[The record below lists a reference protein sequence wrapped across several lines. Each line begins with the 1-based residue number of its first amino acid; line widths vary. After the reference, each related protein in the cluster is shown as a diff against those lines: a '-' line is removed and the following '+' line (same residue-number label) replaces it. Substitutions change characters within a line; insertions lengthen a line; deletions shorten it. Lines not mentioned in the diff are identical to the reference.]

1 MTHFS
6 KLSPCLSFLQGLRL
20 HFTAMLVSLGLF
32 PSFRRTLSS
41 PSVLP
46 SPSRLSLLL
55 FVLLLLLLLFPACES
70 RRGGGGM
77 AGGVA
82 TGNIIGPPHYSPP
95 NPVASVP
102 KLAQGL
108 SIAVVLVGNS
118 SEVALA
124 EGLEKEDFLHVP
136 LAPKLDLVT
145 MNETDPKSI
154 ITRICALMSRHWLQG
169 VVFGDDTDH
178 EAIAQILDFISAQT
192 HIPILGIRGGS
203 SMIMAAKSNF
213 QGDCTIAPVVCDI
226 GSNTLYFT
234 LYRHVLS
241 DTLRSGQIR
250 CILHAIFH
258 LYNFL
263 HCVYYVQQVL
273 AELLPL
279 VGCFVLYGL
288 FSARQDDNSMF
299 FQFGP
304 SIEQQASVM
313 LNIMEEYDWYIFSI
327 VTTYYPGY
335 QDFVNRIRST
345 IENSFVGWELEEVL
359 LLDMSVDDGDSKIQ
373 NQLKK
378 LQSPV
383 ILLYCTKE
391 EATTIFEVAHSVG
404 LTGYGYTWIVP
415 ALVAGDADNVP
426 NVFPTGLISVS
437 YDEWDYGL
445 EARVRDAVAIIAM
458 ATSTMM
464 LDRGAHTLLKS
475 GCHGA
480 PEKKGPKGGNP
491 NEVLRYLM
499 NVTFEGRNLSFSEDG
514 YQMHPKLVIIL
525 LDKQRQWDRV
535 GKWENGSLT
544 MKYHVWP
551 RFELY
556 SEERDDDHLSIVTL
570 EEAPFV
576 IVEDVDPLSGTC
588 MRNTVPC
595 RKQLKSQNLTGDSG
609 IYIKRCCKGFCIDIL
624 KKIAKSV
631 KFTYDLYLVTNG
643 KHGKK
648 INGTWNGMVGE
659 VVLKNAHMAVG
670 SLTINEERSEV
681 IDFSVP
687 FIETGISVMVSRS
700 NGTVSPS
707 AFLEP
712 FSADVWVMMFVMLL
726 IVSAVAV
733 FVFEYFSPVGY
744 NRCLADGREPG
755 GPSFTIGK
763 AIWLLWGLV
772 FNNSVPVQNPKGTT
786 SKIMVSVWA
795 FFAVIFL
802 ASYTA
807 NLAAFMIQEEY
818 VDQVSGLSDKKF
830 QRPNDFSPPF
840 RFGTVPNGST
850 ERNIRNNYKEMH
862 SYMTSFHQK
871 NVDEALHS
879 LKTGKLDAFIYDAAV
894 LNYMAGRDEGCK
906 LVTIGSG
913 YIFATTGYGIAIQK
927 DAGWKRPVDLAILQ
941 LFGDGEMEELEALW
955 LTGICHNEKN
965 EVMSSQLD
973 VDNMA
978 GVFYMLGAAMALS
991 LITFIA
997 EHLFYWQLRFCFMG
1011 VCSGKPGMTFSIS
1024 RGIYSCIHG
1033 VQIEENKSGLNSPS
1047 ATMNMNMN
1055 NTHSNILRLL
1065 RTAKNMT
1072 SVPGVNGS
1080 PHSALDFG
1088 HRESTVYDISE
1099 HRRSLA
1105 GHSDCKPPPPYLP
1118 EDNMFSDYVSDVERT
1133 FGNMH
1138 LKDSN
1143 LYQDHYLHHHGG
1155 TGSGLALGMSGPLPN
1170 RPRSLG
1176 SASSL
1181 EGGMYD
1187 CDSLGGGVAP
1197 IFTTQPR
1204 QSLTH
1209 RNREKFDLIAGHPT
1223 QSSFKSGLPD
1233 LYGKFSFKGGA
1244 SSSGFIAGH
1253 DRYCGG
1259 GGAGSGGDDGNIRS
1273 DVSDISTH
1281 TVTYGNLEGNAKR
1294 RKQYR
1299 DSLKKRP
1306 ASAKSRREQDEIE
1319 LGFRR
1324 RTHHT
1329 IHHHH
1334 HHHPVTQGH
1343 RSATPPVE
1351 RKSLRGGNTSYM
1363 FRDKDN
1369 LRDFYIDQFRSKE
1382 GASQWEHLDLS
1393 DTPGMGGGGGLG
1405 GGGCGGI
1412 VSAGGG
1418 GGACTSLVPVDDFLK
1433 GKSKKTECKG
1443 GVGGS
1448 PGQQGH
1454 ACWEKN
1460 IGGVG
1465 GLAGGDWEC
1474 RNCHSGGNK
1483 PVCMHGGGGGV
1494 GGSSGGGG
1502 SSGQA
1507 SSRPSSATCKRCDSC
1522 KKPGNLYDISE
1533 DNHLLLDQIGAKFPL
1548 EGGNGGGGGGG
1559 AQTQVQRRK
1568 FGPGGRV
1575 LRRQHSYDTFV
1586 DLQKEGAGRMGG
1598 SGGFGGASMLPQPR
1612 SVSLKDKDRYM
1623 EGASPYAQMF
1633 EQYMGGE
1640 RETTFISGGDRGKGG
1655 GSSFNLF
1662 RGGEGGLH
1670 RRSVGERDMRDRDRG
1685 MMGGGMG
1692 GTRGVGTYSL
1702 SKSLYPDKVNQ
1713 NPFIPTFGDDQ
1724 CLLHGAKSYYIKKQQ
1739 AQPQQQQTQQQQ
1751 QLLNNNNRA
1760 DFRGSMGVTSYL
1772 PASASAGVL
1781 SNVGPRFPKELCLGG
1796 PLSNHH
1802 GGAAGNNKLL
1812 SARDGLGMG
1821 QGQRPFNGSSN
1832 GHVYEK
1838 LSSIESD
1845 V

>member
-1 MTHFS
+1 MS
-6 KLSPCLSFLQGLRL
+6 VWLAVNKVFLASSS
-20 HFTAMLVSLGLF
+20 TMLVCGHCGSSL
-32 PSFRRTLSS
+32 PRQEKRACPLS
-41 PSVLP
+41 LTP
-46 SPSRLSLLL
+46 SPAPFRLWPRLSLIQ
-55 FVLLLLLLLFPACES
+55 LLLLCLLLLPPGGQS
-70 RRGGGGM
+70 RRDRGGGG
-77 AGGVA
+77 GVA
-82 TGNIIGPPHYSPP
+82 HYLPGAGHELLG
-95 NPVASVP
+95 VGP
-102 KLAQGL
+102 KLLQGL

-118 SEVALA
+118 SEVAMA
-124 EGLEKEDFLHVP
+124 SARDKDDFAHTP
-136 LAPKLDLVT
+136 LAPSVEMLT

-154 ITRICALMSRHWLQG
+154 IKSICDLMTDHWLQG
-169 VVFGDDTDH
+169 VVFGDDTDQ

-192 HIPILGIRGGS
+192 HIPILGVKGGS
-203 SMIMAAKSNF
+203 SMIMAAK
-213 QGDCTIAPVVCDI
+213 
-226 GSNTLYFT
+226 
-234 LYRHVLS
+234 
-241 DTLRSGQIR
+241 
-250 CILHAIFH
+250 
-258 LYNFL
+258 
-263 HCVYYVQQVL
+263 
-273 AELLPL
+273 
-279 VGCFVLYGL
+279 
-288 FSARQDDNSMF
+288 DDNSMF

-335 QDFVNRIRST
+335 QDFVTKIRNT

-359 LLDMSVDDGDSKIQ
+359 LLDMSVDDGDAKIQ

-383 ILLYCTKE
+383 ILLYSTKE
-391 EATTIFEVAHSVG
+391 EANIIFEVAHSVG
-404 LTGYGYTWIVP
+404 LTGYGFTWIVP
-415 ALVAGDADNVP
+415 SLVAGDADHIP
-426 NVFPTGLISVS
+426 PEFPTGMISVS

-445 EARVRDAVAIIAM
+445 EARVRDGIAVIAM

-464 LDRGAHTLLKS
+464 MDRGPHTLLKS
-475 GCHGA
+475 ECHGA
-480 PEKKGPKGGNP
+480 PEKKTQMTGNP

-525 LDKQRQWDRV
+525 LDKERQWDRV
-535 GKWENGSLT
+535 GKWENGSLS

-556 SEERDDDHLSIVTL
+556 SGAESRQDDHLSIVTL

-595 RKQLKSQNLTGDSG
+595 RKQLKIRNQTRDSG
-609 IYIKRCCKGFCIDIL
+609 VYIKRCCKGFCIDIL
-624 KKIAKSV
+624 KKIAKTV

-726 IVSAVAV
+726 LVSAFAV

-772 FNNSVPVQNPKGTT
+772 FNNSVPVQNPRGTT

-862 SYMTSFHQK
+862 SYMVKFHQR
-871 NVDEALHS
+871 NVDEALQS
-879 LKTGKLDAFIYDAAV
+879 LKAGKLDAFIYDAAV

-913 YIFATTGYGIAIQK
+913 KVFASTGYGIAIQK
-927 DAGWKRPVDLAILQ
+927 DSGWKRHVDLAILQ

-955 LTGICHNEKN
+955 LTGICHHEKN

-1011 VCSGKPGMTFSIS
+1011 VCSGKPGFTFTIS
-1024 RGIYSCIHG
+1024 REIYSCIHG
-1033 VQIEENKSGLNSPS
+1033 VEIEDKSSALNSPS
-1047 ATMNMNMN
+1047 ATMN

-1065 RTAKNMT
+1065 RTAKNMA
-1072 SVPGVNGS
+1072 SLSGVNGS
-1080 PHSALDFG
+1080 PHSALDFIR
-1088 HRESTVYDISE
+1088 RESSVYDISE

-1105 GHSDCKPPPPYLP
+1105 GHSDCKAPYLP
-1118 EDNMFSDYVSDVERT
+1118 DDNMFSDYINEVERT
-1133 FGNMH
+1133 FGNLH

-1143 LYQDHYLHHHGG
+1143 LYQEHYLHHH
-1155 TGSGLALGMSGPLPN
+1155 TGSALGLSGPPLP
-1170 RPRSLG
+1170 RPPSLG
-1176 SASSL
+1176 SSSSL
-1181 EGGMYD
+1181 EGGMFD
-1187 CDSLGGGVAP
+1187 CESLSGGVAP
-1197 IFTTQPR
+1197 VFTTQPC
-1204 QSLTH
+1204 SALTH
-1209 RNREKFDLIAGHPT
+1209 RNMSKFDLLQAQTPPSAPG
-1223 QSSFKSGLPD
+1223 FKQGLAD

-1244 SSSGFIAGH
+1244 SSSGYIPTCH
-1253 DRYCGG
+1253 DRYC
-1259 GGAGSGGDDGNIRS
+1259 SGGDDM
-1273 DVSDISTH
+1273 SDISTH
-1281 TVTYGNLEGNAKR
+1281 TVTYGNLEGNSKK

-1306 ASAKSRREQDEIE
+1306 ASAKSRRELVREMDHAEM
-1319 LGFRR
+1319 GYRR
-1324 RTHHT
+1324 RPHHS
-1329 IHHHH
+1329 HHHYH
-1334 HHHPVTQGH
+1334 SK
-1343 RSATPPVE
+1343 RSTSPP
-1351 RKSLRGGNTSYM
+1351 LRGGGGSSSFLYQ
-1363 FRDKDN
+1363 DKEES
-1369 LRDFYIDQFRSKE
+1369 LRDFYLDQFRPKE
-1382 GASQWEHLDLS
+1382 GVPQWEHVDLT
-1393 DTPGMGGGGGLG
+1393 DGPGGV
-1405 GGGCGGI
+1405 
-1412 VSAGGG
+1412 VS
-1418 GGACTSLVPVDDFLK
+1418 GGAANCTSLVPVEDFLK
-1433 GKSKKTECKG
+1433 SKPSKVDSKG
-1443 GVGGS
+1443 V
-1448 PGQQGH
+1448 
-1454 ACWEKN
+1454 
-1460 IGGVG
+1460 
-1465 GLAGGDWEC
+1465 GGDWEC
-1474 RNCHSGGNK
+1474 RNCRASIAGSKRMPLHSGY
-1483 PVCMHGGGGGV
+1483 GGGGV
-1494 GGSSGGGG
+1494 TSCGASGAGLGGG
-1502 SSGQA
+1502 A
-1507 SSRPSSATCKRCDSC
+1507 SRPSSATCMRCDAC
-1522 KKPGNLYDISE
+1522 KKSGNLYDISE
-1533 DNHLLLDQIGAKFPL
+1533 DSNHLLEQLVSGR
-1548 EGGNGGGGGGG
+1548 G
-1559 AQTQVQRRK
+1559 QTPSQRRRAFSGK
-1568 FGPGGRV
+1568 P
-1575 LRRQHSYDTFV
+1575 LRRQHSYDTFM
-1586 DLQKEGAGRMGG
+1586 DMQREEGMGLGLSGDVMGG
-1598 SGGFGGASMLPQPR
+1598 ALPPPPR
-1612 SVSLKDKDRYM
+1612 SVSLKEKERYM
-1623 EGASPYAQMF
+1623 EGSSPFAHMF
-1633 EQYMGGE
+1633 EHQVTTD
-1640 RETTFISGGDRGKGG
+1640 REFYSPGDHGKGSTFGLFQGGDLGP
-1655 GSSFNLF
+1655 
-1662 RGGEGGLH
+1662 H
-1670 RRSVGERDMRDRDRG
+1670 RRSVGERDLRERG
-1685 MMGGGMG
+1685 LAEGPG
-1692 GTRGVGTYSL
+1692 YSL
-1702 SKSLYPDKVNQ
+1702 SKSLYPDRTNH

-1724 CLLHGAKSYYIKKQQ
+1724 CLLHGAKSYYMKK
-1739 AQPQQQQTQQQQ
+1739 QQQ
-1751 QLLNNNNRA
+1751 QLSS
-1760 DFRGSMGVTSYL
+1760 FL
-1772 PASASAGVL
+1772 PSS
-1781 SNVGPRFPKELCLGG
+1781 RFPSQHSG
-1796 PLSNHH
+1796 S
-1802 GGAAGNNKLL
+1802 KL
-1812 SARDGLGMG
+1812 GLGPP
-1821 QGQRPFNGSSN
+1821 RPFNGTN

>member
-1 MTHFS
+1 MRLWLA
-6 KLSPCLSFLQGLRL
+6 KQKVILSHSSTMPVHGCCSPSLPHGQAEASTSAPSLVQKQERRVRPLPQPPPPSLPGRHSASLRL
-20 HFTAMLVSLGLF
+20 
-32 PSFRRTLSS
+32 P
-41 PSVLP
+41 
-46 SPSRLSLLL
+46 
-55 FVLLLLLLLFPACES
+55 LLLLLLCLLHLPPACHS
-70 RRGGGGM
+70 RREKGGGG
-77 AGGVA
+77 GG
-82 TGNIIGPPHYSPP
+82 GHYIPIPQPPPHHMALP
-95 NPVASVP
+95 NI
-102 KLAQGL
+102 LRGL

-118 SEVALA
+118 SEMALTGA
-124 EGLEKEDFLHVP
+124 REKEDFLHM
-136 LAPKLDLVT
+136 APNVEVLT

-154 ITRICALMSRHWLQG
+154 IKSICDLMTEHWLQG
-169 VVFGDDTDH
+169 VVFGDDTDQ

-192 HIPILGIRGGS
+192 HIPILGVRGGS
-203 SMIMAAKSNF
+203 SMIMAAK
-213 QGDCTIAPVVCDI
+213 
-226 GSNTLYFT
+226 
-234 LYRHVLS
+234 
-241 DTLRSGQIR
+241 
-250 CILHAIFH
+250 
-258 LYNFL
+258 
-263 HCVYYVQQVL
+263 
-273 AELLPL
+273 
-279 VGCFVLYGL
+279 
-288 FSARQDDNSMF
+288 DDNSMF

-335 QDFVNRIRST
+335 QDFVTKIRST

-391 EATTIFEVAHSVG
+391 EANTIFEVAHSVG
-404 LTGYGYTWIVP
+404 ITGYGYTWIVP
-415 ALVAGDADNVP
+415 SLVAGDTVVVP
-426 NVFPTGLISVS
+426 AEFPTGLLSVS

-445 EARVRDAVAIIAM
+445 DARVRDGVAIITM

-464 LDRGAHTLLKS
+464 MDRGPHTLLKS
-475 GCHGA
+475 ECHGA
-480 PEKKGPKGGNP
+480 PDKKTPISGNP

-525 LDKQRQWDRV
+525 LNKDRQWDRV
-535 GKWENGSLT
+535 GKWENGSLS

-551 RFELY
+551 RYELY
-556 SEERDDDHLSIVTL
+556 GGAATREDDHLSIVTL

-595 RKQLKSQNLTGDSG
+595 RKQIKTLNQTKESG

-648 INGTWNGMVGE
+648 VNGTWNGMVGE

-726 IVSAVAV
+726 LVSAVAV
-733 FVFEYFSPVGY
+733 FIFEYFSPVGY
-744 NRCLADGREPG
+744 NRCLADGREPH

-818 VDQVSGLSDKKF
+818 VDQVTGLSDKKF
-830 QRPNDFSPPF
+830 QSPNDFSPPF

-850 ERNIRNNYKEMH
+850 ERNIRNNYPEMH
-862 SYMTSFHQK
+862 SYMTKFHQR
-871 NVDEALHS
+871 NVNEALQS
-879 LKTGKLDAFIYDAAV
+879 LKAGKLDAFIYDAAV

-927 DAGWKRPVDLAILQ
+927 ESLWKRHVDLAILQ
-941 LFGDGEMEELEALW
+941 LFGDGEMEELESLW
-955 LTGICHNEKN
+955 LTGICHHEKN

-991 LITFIA
+991 LITFIC
-997 EHLFYWQLRFCFMG
+997 EHWFYWQLRFCFMG
-1011 VCSGKPGMTFSIS
+1011 VCSGQPGFVFSIS

-1033 VQIEENKSGLNSPS
+1033 VQIEEKSSSALNSPS
-1047 ATMNMNMN
+1047 ATMN
-1055 NTHSNILRLL
+1055 NTHSNIMRLL
-1065 RTAKNMT
+1065 RTAKNMA
-1072 SVPGVNGS
+1072 SLSGVNGS
-1080 PHSALDFG
+1080 PHSALDFIR
-1088 HRESTVYDISE
+1088 RESSVYDISE

-1105 GHSDCKPPPPYLP
+1105 GHSDCKPPYLP
-1118 EDNMFSDYVSDVERT
+1118 EDNMFSDYISEVERT
-1133 FGNMH
+1133 FGNLH

-1143 LYQDHYLHHHGG
+1143 LYQDHYLHHHGS
-1155 TGSGLALGMSGPLPN
+1155 TLGLSGPPPN
-1170 RPRSLG
+1170 RPHSLG

-1181 EGGMYD
+1181 EGGMFD

-1197 IFTTQPR
+1197 IFTTQPC
-1204 QSLTH
+1204 SALTH
-1209 RNREKFDLIAGHPT
+1209 RNMSKFDLLSGQTPPSG
-1223 QSSFKSGLPD
+1223 QSFKGGLPD

-1244 SSSGFIAGH
+1244 SSSTYIPGH
-1253 DRYCGG
+1253 NYCGG
-1259 GGAGSGGDDGNIRS
+1259 RGDDDGNIRS

-1281 TVTYGNLEGNAKR
+1281 TVTYGNLEGNAKK

-1306 ASAKSRREQDEIE
+1306 ASAKSRRELDEIE
-1319 LGFRR
+1319 LGYRR
-1324 RTHHT
+1324 KPYH
-1329 IHHHH
+1329 ISHHHYH
-1334 HHHPVTQGH
+1334 GH
-1343 RSATPPVE
+1343 RSASPPLLPSE
-1351 RKSLRGGNTSYM
+1351 RKR
-1363 FRDKDN
+1363 
-1369 LRDFYIDQFRSKE
+1369 
-1382 GASQWEHLDLS
+1382 
-1393 DTPGMGGGGGLG
+1393 GGGGGSG
-1405 GGGCGGI
+1405 GGGNTEGNSYLFREKESVRDFYLDQFRPKEG
-1412 VSAGGG
+1412 VPQWEHVDLTEGGG
-1418 GGACTSLVPVDDFLK
+1418 SREGVGTCTSLVPVDDFLK
-1433 GKSKKTECKG
+1433 SKPKKSDSKSG
-1443 GVGGS
+1443 GGS
-1448 PGQQGH
+1448 
-1454 ACWEKN
+1454 
-1460 IGGVG
+1460 
-1465 GLAGGDWEC
+1465 GLAGGEWEC
-1474 RNCHSGGNK
+1474 RNCRA
-1483 PVCMHGGGGGV
+1483 
-1494 GGSSGGGG
+1494 SGGGG
-1502 SSGQA
+1502 KQMSIHGSGYGVGI
-1507 SSRPSSATCKRCDSC
+1507 SCGTSGGGGSRPSSATCMRCEGC
-1522 KKPGNLYDISE
+1522 KKGQQTTGNLYDISE
-1533 DNHLLLDQIGAKFPL
+1533 DNNHLLEQM
-1548 EGGNGGGGGGG
+1548 GGGQGGGGGGG
-1559 AQTQVQRRK
+1559 PQSQPQGQQRRK
-1568 FGPGGRV
+1568 GGFGKP

-1586 DLQKEGAGRMGG
+1586 DLQKDESGGMGSLMGIGGGGIGG
-1598 SGGFGGASMLPQPR
+1598 SGMGGMLPPPR
-1612 SVSLKDKDRYM
+1612 SVSLKEKERYM
-1623 EGASPYAQMF
+1623 EGTSPFAHIF
-1633 EQYMGGE
+1633 ERHGGSE
-1640 RETTFISGGDRGKGG
+1640 RERERDRDPLFYEGRKGP
-1655 GSSFNLF
+1655 GSPFGLF
-1662 RGGEGGLH
+1662 RGGEGLH
-1670 RRSVGERDMRDRDRG
+1670 RRSIGERDMRDRDRSL
-1685 MMGGGMG
+1685 MEGGGG
-1692 GTRGVGTYSL
+1692 AAFSL
-1702 SKSLYPDKVNQ
+1702 SKSLYPDRVNQ

-1724 CLLHGAKSYYIKKQQ
+1724 CLMHGAKQYYMKK
-1739 AQPQQQQTQQQQ
+1739 QQQQ
-1751 QLLNNNNRA
+1751 QQVAKNSRS
-1760 DFRGSMGVTSYL
+1760 DFRSQMSTPSYL
-1772 PASASAGVL
+1772 PSSASSGVM
-1781 SNVGPRFPKELCLGG
+1781 SNVAPRFPKELSLGG
-1796 PLSNHH
+1796 LNHH
-1802 GGAAGNNKLL
+1802 G
-1812 SARDGLGMG
+1812 SMLGVG
-1821 QGQRPFNGSSN
+1821 PPRPFNGSN

>member
-1 MTHFS
+1 MGV
-6 KLSPCLSFLQGLRL
+6 GLAMFKGLYL
-20 HFTAMLVSLGLF
+20 HSSAMLVSLYVSSF
-32 PSFRRTLSS
+32 PSDRRILSFVS
-41 PSVLP
+41 LTSSKPPLSFSLLL
-46 SPSRLSLLL
+46 LSLLFL
-55 FVLLLLLLLFPACES
+55 PTCES
-70 RRGGGGM
+70 RRGGGIGTPVGGM
-77 AGGVA
+77 SGGDRGVS
-82 TGNIIGPPHYSPP
+82 IISPPHYPP
-95 NPVASVP
+95 PGVSPVAPPLPP
-102 KLAQGL
+102 KFAQGL
-108 SIAVVLVGNS
+108 SIAVILVGNS
-118 SEVALA
+118 SEVSLS
-124 EGLEKEDFLHVP
+124 EGVEKEDFLHVP
-136 LAPKLDLVT
+136 LPPKVELVT

-154 ITRICALMSRHWLQG
+154 INRICALMSRNWLQG
-169 VVFGDDTDH
+169 VVFGDDTDQ

-203 SMIMAAKSNF
+203 SMIMAAK
-213 QGDCTIAPVVCDI
+213 
-226 GSNTLYFT
+226 
-234 LYRHVLS
+234 
-241 DTLRSGQIR
+241 
-250 CILHAIFH
+250 
-258 LYNFL
+258 
-263 HCVYYVQQVL
+263 
-273 AELLPL
+273 
-279 VGCFVLYGL
+279 
-288 FSARQDDNSMF
+288 DDHSMF

-345 IENSFVGWELEEVL
+345 VENSFVGWELEEVL

-373 NQLKK
+373 NQMKK

-415 ALVAGDADNVP
+415 SLVTGDADNIP
-426 NVFPTGLISVS
+426 SVFPTGLISVS

-464 LDRGAHTLLKS
+464 LDRGPHTLLKS
-475 GCHGA
+475 GCHGT
-480 PEKKGPKGGNP
+480 PDKKGSKSGNP

-514 YQMHPKLVIIL
+514 FQMHPKLVIIL
-525 LDKQRQWDRV
+525 LDKERQYDRV
-535 GKWENGSLT
+535 GKWENGSLS

-556 SEERDDDHLSIVTL
+556 SDAEEREDDHLSIVTL

-595 RKQLKSQNLTGDSG
+595 RKQLKLQNQTGDSG

-733 FVFEYFSPVGY
+733 FIFEYFSPVGY

-818 VDQVSGLSDKKF
+818 VDQVTGLSDKKF
-830 QRPNDFSPPF
+830 QHPNDYTPPF

-862 SYMTSFHQK
+862 AYMTSFHQK
-871 NVDEALHS
+871 NVNDALQS

-927 DAGWKRPVDLAILQ
+927 DSGWKRAVDLAILQ

-1011 VCSGKPGMTFSIS
+1011 VCTGKPGITFSIS

-1033 VQIEENKSGLNSPS
+1033 VQIEENKSALNSPS

-1080 PHSALDFG
+1080 PHSALDYS
-1088 HRESTVYDISE
+1088 HRESAVYDISE

-1118 EDNMFSDYVSDVERT
+1118 EDNMFSDYVSEVERT
-1133 FGNMH
+1133 FGNLH

-1155 TGSGLALGMSGPLPN
+1155 TGSELALGMSGPLPN

-1181 EGGMYD
+1181 EGGYD

-1244 SSSGFIAGH
+1244 SSSGFIPGH

-1259 GGAGSGGDDGNIRS
+1259 GGVGSGGDDGNIRS

-1281 TVTYGNLEGNAKR
+1281 TVTYGNLEGHGKR

-1324 RTHHT
+1324 RPHHT

-1334 HHHPVTQGH
+1334 HHHHPATQAH

-1351 RKSLRGGNTSYM
+1351 RKSQRSGNCTPYL
-1363 FRDKDN
+1363 FRDKEN
-1369 LRDFYIDQFRSKE
+1369 LRDFYVDQFRAKE
-1382 GASQWEHLDLS
+1382 GASPWEHLDLG
-1393 DTPGMGGGGGLG
+1393 DVPGIG
-1405 GGGCGGI
+1405 GGGCGGV
-1412 VSAGGG
+1412 VSGGGGGG
-1418 GGACTSLVPVDDFLK
+1418 GGACTSLVPMEDFLK
-1433 GKSKKTECKG
+1433 
-1443 GVGGS
+1443 
-1448 PGQQGH
+1448 
-1454 ACWEKN
+1454 
-1460 IGGVG
+1460 
-1465 GLAGGDWEC
+1465 
-1474 RNCHSGGNK
+1474 
-1483 PVCMHGGGGGV
+1483 
-1494 GGSSGGGG
+1494 
-1502 SSGQA
+1502 
-1507 SSRPSSATCKRCDSC
+1507 
-1522 KKPGNLYDISE
+1522 
-1533 DNHLLLDQIGAKFPL
+1533 
-1548 EGGNGGGGGGG
+1548 
-1559 AQTQVQRRK
+1559 
-1568 FGPGGRV
+1568 
-1575 LRRQHSYDTFV
+1575 
-1586 DLQKEGAGRMGG
+1586 
-1598 SGGFGGASMLPQPR
+1598 
-1612 SVSLKDKDRYM
+1612 
-1623 EGASPYAQMF
+1623 
-1633 EQYMGGE
+1633 
-1640 RETTFISGGDRGKGG
+1640 
-1655 GSSFNLF
+1655 
-1662 RGGEGGLH
+1662 
-1670 RRSVGERDMRDRDRG
+1670 
-1685 MMGGGMG
+1685 
-1692 GTRGVGTYSL
+1692 
-1702 SKSLYPDKVNQ
+1702 DKVNQ

-1739 AQPQQQQTQQQQ
+1739 AQQQQTPQQQQQ
-1751 QLLNNNNRA
+1751 QLLNNSRA

-1772 PASASAGVL
+1772 PASATSGVL
-1781 SNVGPRFPKELCLGG
+1781 SNVAPRFPKELCLGG
-1796 PLSNHH
+1796 PLGNHH
-1802 GGAAGNNKLL
+1802 GGGPSNNKLL

>member
-1 MTHFS
+1 
-6 KLSPCLSFLQGLRL
+6 LPLD
-20 HFTAMLVSLGLF
+20 
-32 PSFRRTLSS
+32 
-41 PSVLP
+41 P
-46 SPSRLSLLL
+46 SPLSLLL
-55 FVLLLLLLLFPACES
+55 PHLPV
-70 RRGGGGM
+70 
-77 AGGVA
+77 
-82 TGNIIGPPHYSPP
+82 GPPLPP
-95 NPVASVP
+95 
-102 KLAQGL
+102 KFAQGL
-108 SIAVVLVGNS
+108 SIAVILVGNS
-118 SEVALA
+118 SEGSLS

-136 LAPKLDLVT
+136 LPPKVELVT

-154 ITRICALMSRHWLQG
+154 INRICALMSRNWLQG
-169 VVFGDDTDH
+169 VVFGDDTDQ

-203 SMIMAAKSNF
+203 SMIMAAK
-213 QGDCTIAPVVCDI
+213 
-226 GSNTLYFT
+226 
-234 LYRHVLS
+234 
-241 DTLRSGQIR
+241 
-250 CILHAIFH
+250 
-258 LYNFL
+258 
-263 HCVYYVQQVL
+263 
-273 AELLPL
+273 
-279 VGCFVLYGL
+279 
-288 FSARQDDNSMF
+288 DDHSMF

-335 QDFVNRIRST
+335 QDFIRST
-345 IENSFVGWELEEVL
+345 VENSFVGWELEEVL

-373 NQLKK
+373 NQMKK

-391 EATTIFEVAHSVG
+391 EAMTIFEVAHSVG

-415 ALVAGDADNVP
+415 SLVTGDADNVP
-426 NVFPTGLISVS
+426 SVFPTGLISVS

-458 ATSTMM
+458 ATATMM
-464 LDRGAHTLLKS
+464 LDRGPHTLLKS
-475 GCHGA
+475 GLLIEHYCSPLH
-480 PEKKGPKGGNP
+480 
-491 NEVLRYLM
+491 LLHSSLYLM

-514 YQMHPKLVIIL
+514 FQMHPKLVIIL
-525 LDKQRQWDRV
+525 LNKERQYERV

-551 RFELY
+551 RFEIY
-556 SEERDDDHLSIVTL
+556 SDAEEREDDHLSIVTL

-595 RKQLKSQNLTGDSG
+595 RKQLKLLDSG

-733 FVFEYFSPVGY
+733 FIFEYFSPVGY
-744 NRCLADGREPG
+744 NRCLADGRGPG

-818 VDQVSGLSDKKF
+818 VDQVTGLSDKKF
-830 QRPNDFSPPF
+830 QHPNDFSPPF

-871 NVDEALHS
+871 NVNEALHS
-879 LKTGKLDAFIYDAAV
+879 LKSGKLDAFIYDAAV

-913 YIFATTGYGIAIQK
+913 YIFATTGNGIAIQK
-927 DAGWKRPVDLAILQ
+927 DSGWKRAVDLAILQ
-941 LFGDGEMEELEALW
+941 LFGDGEMEEFEALW

-1011 VCSGKPGMTFSIS
+1011 VCSGKPGFTFSIS

-1033 VQIEENKSGLNSPS
+1033 VQVEENKSALNSPS
-1047 ATMNMNMN
+1047 ATMNMSMN

-1080 PHSALDFG
+1080 PRSALDYS
-1088 HRESTVYDISE
+1088 HRESAVYDISE

-1105 GHSDCKPPPPYLP
+1105 GHTDCKPPPYLP
-1118 EDNMFSDYVSDVERT
+1118 EDNMFSDYVSEVERT
-1133 FGNMH
+1133 FGNLH

-1155 TGSGLALGMSGPLPN
+1155 TGSELALGMSGPLPN
-1170 RPRSLG
+1170 RPHSLG

-1181 EGGMYD
+1181 EGGYD

-1259 GGAGSGGDDGNIRS
+1259 GGVGSGGDDGNIRS

-1281 TVTYGNLEGNAKR
+1281 TVTYGNLEGHGKR

-1324 RTHHT
+1324 RPHHT

-1334 HHHPVTQGH
+1334 HHHHSATQAH

-1351 RKSLRGGNTSYM
+1351 RKSQRGGNCTSYL
-1363 FRDKDN
+1363 FRDKEN
-1369 LRDFYIDQFRSKE
+1369 LRDFYVDQFRAKE
-1382 GASQWEHLDLS
+1382 EASPWEHLDLS
-1393 DTPGMGGGGGLG
+1393 DAPGMGGGVGLG
-1405 GGGCGGI
+1405 GGSCSGVVSSGG
-1412 VSAGGG
+1412 A
-1418 GGACTSLVPVDDFLK
+1418 GGACTSLVPMEDFLK

-1443 GVGGS
+1443 GMGGGS

-1454 ACWEKN
+1454 ACWEKG

-1474 RNCHSGGNK
+1474 RNCHNGGVGSGGSK
-1483 PVCMHGGGGGV
+1483 PGCMHGGGGAGGV
-1494 GGSSGGGG
+1494 GGTSGG
-1502 SSGQA
+1502 SGQI

-1533 DNHLLLDQIGAKFPL
+1533 DNHLLLLDQTGGKHPL
-1548 EGGNGGGGGGG
+1548 ESGKGGGGTG

-1568 FGPGGRV
+1568 FGPGGKV

-1586 DLQKEGAGRMGG
+1586 DGA
-1598 SGGFGGASMLPQPR
+1598 ASMLPPPR
-1612 SVSLKDKDRYM
+1612 SVSLKDRDRYM
-1623 EGASPYAQMF
+1623 DGASPY
-1633 EQYMGGE
+1633 
-1640 RETTFISGGDRGKGG
+1640 ETSYFGDRGKGG
-1655 GSSFNLF
+1655 GSSF
-1662 RGGEGGLH
+1662 R
-1670 RRSVGERDMRDRDRG
+1670 
-1685 MMGGGMG
+1685 
-1692 GTRGVGTYSL
+1692 VGTYSL

-1739 AQPQQQQTQQQQ
+1739 AQPQQQQMPQQQQQQ
-1751 QLLNNNNRA
+1751 QLLNNSRA
-1760 DFRGSMGVTSYL
+1760 DFRASMGVTSYL
-1772 PASASAGVL
+1772 PASATSGVL
-1781 SNVGPRFPKELCLGG
+1781 SNVAPRFPKELCLGG
-1796 PLSNHH
+1796 PLGNHH
-1802 GGAAGNNKLL
+1802 GGGPSNNKLL

-1821 QGQRPFNGSSN
+1821 QGQRQFLYYWLFKFILPVWSA
-1832 GHVYEK
+1832 VK
-1838 LSSIESD
+1838 C
-1845 V
+1845 VCKA

>member
-1 MTHFS
+1 MPACHGRPSSASQDRRVFPRGS
-6 KLSPCLSFLQGLRL
+6 PHLSPHFFL
-20 HFTAMLVSLGLF
+20 LF
-32 PSFRRTLSS
+32 LY
-41 PSVLP
+41 V
-46 SPSRLSLLL
+46 LSLAT
-55 FVLLLLLLLFPACES
+55 PGTCRRDKGGPGGQE
-70 RRGGGGM
+70 RGG
-77 AGGVA
+77 
-82 TGNIIGPPHYSPP
+82 PHYIPVAPPPPPP
-95 NPVASVP
+95 N
-102 KLAQGL
+102 KLAQGQ

-118 SEVALA
+118 SELALA
-124 EGLEKEDFLHVP
+124 EGREKDDFQHMP
-136 LAPKLDLVT
+136 LPPNVELVT

-154 ITRICALMSRHWLQG
+154 ITRICDLMTKHWLQG
-169 VVFGDDTDH
+169 VVFGDDTDQ

-203 SMIMAAKSNF
+203 SMIMAAK
-213 QGDCTIAPVVCDI
+213 
-226 GSNTLYFT
+226 
-234 LYRHVLS
+234 
-241 DTLRSGQIR
+241 
-250 CILHAIFH
+250 
-258 LYNFL
+258 
-263 HCVYYVQQVL
+263 
-273 AELLPL
+273 
-279 VGCFVLYGL
+279 
-288 FSARQDDNSMF
+288 DDNSMF

-327 VTTYYPGY
+327 VTTYYPGNK
-335 QDFVNRIRST
+335 DFVNKIRST
-345 IENSFVGWELEEVL
+345 IDNSFVGWELEEVL

-391 EATTIFEVAHSVG
+391 EATTIFGVAHSVG

-415 ALVAGDADNVP
+415 SLVAGDADNVP
-426 NVFPTGLISVS
+426 TELPTGLISVS
-437 YDEWDYGL
+437 YDEWDYTL
-445 EARVRDAVAIIAM
+445 EARVRDGVAVIAM

-464 LDRGAHTLLKS
+464 LDRGPHTLLKS
-475 GCHGA
+475 ECHGA
-480 PEKKGPKGGNP
+480 PDKKGTGNP

-525 LDKQRQWDRV
+525 LDKERQWTRV
-535 GKWENGSLT
+535 GKWENGSLS

-556 SEERDDDHLSIVTL
+556 SDAEERQDDHLSIVTL

-595 RKQLKSQNLTGDSG
+595 RKQLKFHNQTKESG

-659 VVLKNAHMAVG
+659 VVVKNAHMAVG

-726 IVSAVAV
+726 LVSAVAV

-818 VDQVSGLSDKKF
+818 VDQVTGLSDKKF
-830 QRPNDFSPPF
+830 QRPNDYAPPF

-862 SYMTSFHQK
+862 TYMVKFHQK
-871 NVDEALHS
+871 NVDEALYS

-927 DAGWKRPVDLAILQ
+927 DSGWKRSVDLAILQ

-955 LTGICHNEKN
+955 LTGICHHEKN

-973 VDNMA
+973 IDNMA

-991 LITFIA
+991 LITFIC
-997 EHLFYWQLRFCFMG
+997 EHLFFWQLRFCFMG
-1011 VCSGKPGMTFSIS
+1011 VCSGKPGITYSIS
-1024 RGIYSCIHG
+1024 REIYSCIHG
-1033 VQIEENKSGLNSPS
+1033 VQIEETKSPMNSPS
-1047 ATMNMNMN
+1047 ATMN
-1055 NTHSNILRLL
+1055 NTHSNIMRLL
-1065 RTAKNMT
+1065 RTAKNMA
-1072 SVPGVNGS
+1072 SLSGVNGS
-1080 PHSALDFG
+1080 PHSALDFIR
-1088 HRESTVYDISE
+1088 RESSVYDISE

-1105 GHSDCKPPPPYLP
+1105 GHSDCKPPYLA
-1118 EDNMFSDYVSDVERT
+1118 EDNMFSDYISEVERT
-1133 FGNMH
+1133 FGNLQ

-1143 LYQDHYLHHHGG
+1143 LYQDHYLHHYPGS
-1155 TGSGLALGMSGPLPN
+1155 GSGLALGMSGPPPN
-1170 RPRSLG
+1170 RPHSLG

-1181 EGGMYD
+1181 EGGMFD

-1204 QSLTH
+1204 PSLTH
-1209 RNREKFDLIAGHPT
+1209 RNNNKFDLIAGQTP
-1223 QSSFKSGLPD
+1223 SSGQGFKQGLAD
-1233 LYGKFSFKGGA
+1233 LYGKFSFKGAA
-1244 SSSGFIAGH
+1244 SSSGFIAGQ

-1259 GGAGSGGDDGNIRS
+1259 GFGGGGDDGNIRS

-1281 TVTYGNLEGNAKR
+1281 TVTYGNLEGNAKK

-1306 ASAKSRREQDEIE
+1306 ASAKSRRELDEIE
-1319 LGFRR
+1319 LGYRR
-1324 RTHHT
+1324 RPHHSA
-1329 IHHHH
+1329 HHHYH
-1334 HHHPVTQGH
+1334 GSEAH
-1343 RSATPPVE
+1343 RSASPPLFPLD
-1351 RKSLRGGNTSYM
+1351 RKSQRGTGGTGGNCSSYM
-1363 FRDKDN
+1363 FRDKEG
-1369 LRDFYIDQFRSKE
+1369 LRDFYLDQFRPKE
-1382 GASQWEHLDLS
+1382 GVPQWEHVDLT
-1393 DTPGMGGGGGLG
+1393 DGPGGGGGGLVSG
-1405 GGGCGGI
+1405 AGGCG
-1412 VSAGGG
+1412 AGGVAGAG
-1418 GGACTSLVPVDDFLK
+1418 GNCTSLVPVDDFMK
-1433 GKSKKTECKG
+1433 GKGKKPDCKSGVVG
-1443 GVGGS
+1443 GVNAGASGPQTV
-1448 PGQQGH
+1448 PG
-1454 ACWEKN
+1454 
-1460 IGGVG
+1460 VTSG

-1474 RNCHSGGNK
+1474 RNCRAGAGVKQMSLHGSG
-1483 PVCMHGGGGGV
+1483 VSGGGV
-1494 GGSSGGGG
+1494 YSGGPGVGSCGTSVGG
-1502 SSGQA
+1502 VVGGN
-1507 SSRPSSATCKRCDSC
+1507 SRPSSATCMRCEAC
-1522 KKPGNLYDISE
+1522 KKTSNLYDISE
-1533 DNHLLLDQIGAKFPL
+1533 DNNHLLEQL
-1548 EGGNGGGGGGG
+1548 GGGMGGVGAGG
-1559 AQTQVQRRK
+1559 VQSQTQAQRRK
-1568 FGPGGRV
+1568 SGLGGKA

-1586 DLQKEGAGRMGG
+1586 DLQKEEAGGVGVMGGVGMGGMGAGGAGG
-1598 SGGFGGASMLPQPR
+1598 MMPPPR
-1612 SVSLKDKDRYM
+1612 SVSLKDKDRFA
-1623 EGASPYAQMF
+1623 EGGSPYAHMF
-1633 EQYMGGE
+1633 ERHGGSERDHDRDPLFFGGE
-1640 RETTFISGGDRGKGG
+1640 RAKGG
-1655 GSSFNLF
+1655 SPFGLF

-1670 RRSVGERDMRDRDRG
+1670 RRSVGERDSRDRERE
-1685 MMGGGMG
+1685 MMGGGG
-1692 GTRGVGTYSL
+1692 GGGGAYSL
-1702 SKSLYPDKVNQ
+1702 SQSLYPDKVNQ

-1739 AQPQQQQTQQQQ
+1739 QQQQQQQ
-1751 QLLNNNNRA
+1751 QLMKGSRS
-1760 DFRGSMGVTSYL
+1760 DFRGSMGVTSFL
-1772 PASASAGVL
+1772 PASATAGVMA
-1781 SNVGPRFPKELCLGG
+1781 NVAPRFPKELCLGG
-1796 PLSNHH
+1796 VGGGLGNHL
-1802 GGAAGNNKLL
+1802 GGPSNNKLL
-1812 SARDGLGMG
+1812 PSRDGLGLG
-1821 QGQRPFNGSSN
+1821 QVQRSFNTSSN

>member
-1 MTHFS
+1 MAVGLAMF
-6 KLSPCLSFLQGLRL
+6 KGLRL
-20 HFTAMLVSLGLF
+20 HFTAMLVSLGLS

-41 PSVLP
+41 LSVSP
-46 SPSRLSLLL
+46 SPSRLPLCS
-55 FVLLLLLLLFPACES
+55 FVLILLLLLFPVCES

-77 AGGVA
+77 PGGVA

-169 VVFGDDTDH
+169 VVFGDDSDH

-203 SMIMAAKSNF
+203 SMIMAAK
-213 QGDCTIAPVVCDI
+213 
-226 GSNTLYFT
+226 
-234 LYRHVLS
+234 
-241 DTLRSGQIR
+241 
-250 CILHAIFH
+250 
-258 LYNFL
+258 
-263 HCVYYVQQVL
+263 
-273 AELLPL
+273 
-279 VGCFVLYGL
+279 
-288 FSARQDDNSMF
+288 DDNSMF

-345 IENSFVGWELEEVL
+345 IDNSFVGWELEEVL

-391 EATTIFEVAHSVG
+391 EAATIFEVAHSVG

-464 LDRGAHTLLKS
+464 LDRGPHTLLKS

-525 LDKQRQWDRV
+525 LDKERQWDRV

-556 SEERDDDHLSIVTL
+556 SDAEERDDDHLSIVTL

-595 RKQLKSQNLTGDSG
+595 RKQLKTQNQTGDSG

-659 VVLKNAHMAVG
+659 VVFKNAHMAVG

-927 DAGWKRPVDLAILQ
+927 DSGWKRPVDLAILQ

-1011 VCSGKPGMTFSIS
+1011 VCSGKPGVTFSIS

-1080 PHSALDFG
+1080 PLSALDYG
-1088 HRESTVYDISE
+1088 HRESAVYDISE

-1351 RKSLRGGNTSYM
+1351 RKSLRGGNSSYV

-1369 LRDFYIDQFRSKE
+1369 MRDFYIDQFRSKE

-1393 DTPGMGGGGGLG
+1393 DAPGMGGGGGLG

-1412 VSAGGG
+1412 VSSGGG

-1433 GKSKKTECKG
+1433 
-1443 GVGGS
+1443 
-1448 PGQQGH
+1448 
-1454 ACWEKN
+1454 
-1460 IGGVG
+1460 
-1465 GLAGGDWEC
+1465 
-1474 RNCHSGGNK
+1474 
-1483 PVCMHGGGGGV
+1483 
-1494 GGSSGGGG
+1494 
-1502 SSGQA
+1502 
-1507 SSRPSSATCKRCDSC
+1507 
-1522 KKPGNLYDISE
+1522 
-1533 DNHLLLDQIGAKFPL
+1533 
-1548 EGGNGGGGGGG
+1548 
-1559 AQTQVQRRK
+1559 
-1568 FGPGGRV
+1568 
-1575 LRRQHSYDTFV
+1575 
-1586 DLQKEGAGRMGG
+1586 
-1598 SGGFGGASMLPQPR
+1598 
-1612 SVSLKDKDRYM
+1612 
-1623 EGASPYAQMF
+1623 
-1633 EQYMGGE
+1633 
-1640 RETTFISGGDRGKGG
+1640 
-1655 GSSFNLF
+1655 
-1662 RGGEGGLH
+1662 
-1670 RRSVGERDMRDRDRG
+1670 
-1685 MMGGGMG
+1685 
-1692 GTRGVGTYSL
+1692 
-1702 SKSLYPDKVNQ
+1702 DKVNQ

-1802 GGAAGNNKLL
+1802 GGAPGNNKLL
-1812 SARDGLGMG
+1812 SAREGLGMG
-1821 QGQRPFNGSSN
+1821 QAQRPFNGSSN

>member
-1 MTHFS
+1 MPVCGCHGPCSPQESRRCPYPAASWPFS
-6 KLSPCLSFLQGLRL
+6 CRLRL
-20 HFTAMLVSLGLF
+20 LGL
-32 PSFRRTLSS
+32 
-41 PSVLP
+41 
-46 SPSRLSLLL
+46 LLC
-55 FVLLLLLLLFPACES
+55 LLLLPPTCRS
-70 RRGGGGM
+70 RRDKGGGGGAM
-77 AGGVA
+77 VA
-82 TGNIIGPPHYSPP
+82 HYIPMPQQPSHGHLFPPL
-95 NPVASVP
+95 P
-102 KLAQGL
+102 KLMQGL

-118 SEVALA
+118 SEVAVA
-124 EGLEKEDFLHVP
+124 GAREKDDFFQHMP
-136 LAPKLDLVT
+136 LAPNIEVLT

-154 ITRICALMSRHWLQG
+154 IKSICDLMTEHWLQG
-169 VVFGDDTDH
+169 VVFGDDTDQ

-192 HIPILGIRGGS
+192 HIPILGVRGGS
-203 SMIMAAKSNF
+203 SMIMAAK
-213 QGDCTIAPVVCDI
+213 
-226 GSNTLYFT
+226 
-234 LYRHVLS
+234 
-241 DTLRSGQIR
+241 
-250 CILHAIFH
+250 
-258 LYNFL
+258 
-263 HCVYYVQQVL
+263 
-273 AELLPL
+273 
-279 VGCFVLYGL
+279 
-288 FSARQDDNSMF
+288 DDNSMF

-313 LNIMEEYDWYIFSI
+313 LNIMEEYDWNIFSI

-335 QDFVNRIRST
+335 QDFVTKIRST

-373 NQLKK
+373 NQMKK

-391 EATTIFEVAHSVG
+391 ESTTIFEVAHSVG

-415 ALVAGDADNVP
+415 SLVAGDADHIP
-426 NVFPTGLISVS
+426 AEFPTGLISVS

-445 EARVRDAVAIIAM
+445 EARVRDGVAIISL
-458 ATSTMM
+458 ATSAMM
-464 LDRGAHTLLKS
+464 VDRGPHTLLKS
-475 GCHGA
+475 ECHGA
-480 PEKKGPKGGNP
+480 PDKKGPIAGNP

-525 LDKQRQWDRV
+525 LDKERQWDRV
-535 GKWENGSLT
+535 GKWENGSLS

-556 SEERDDDHLSIVTL
+556 SGAERHEDDHLSIVTL

-595 RKQLKSQNLTGDSG
+595 RKQLKNINQTGASG

-648 INGTWNGMVGE
+648 VNGTWNGMVGE
-659 VVLKNAHMAVG
+659 VAVKKAHMAVG

-726 IVSAVAV
+726 LVSAIAV

-862 SYMTSFHQK
+862 SYMVKFHQK
-871 NVDEALHS
+871 NVDEALQS

-913 YIFATTGYGIAIQK
+913 KVFASTGYGIAIQK
-927 DAGWKRPVDLAILQ
+927 DSGWKRQVDLAILQ

-955 LTGICHNEKN
+955 LTGICHHEKN

-991 LITFIA
+991 LITFIC

-1011 VCSGKPGMTFSIS
+1011 VCSGKPGLTFTIS
-1024 RGIYSCIHG
+1024 REIYSCIHG
-1033 VQIEENKSGLNSPS
+1033 VEIEDKDSALNSPS
-1047 ATMNMNMN
+1047 ATMN
-1055 NTHSNILRLL
+1055 NTHSNIMRLL
-1065 RTAKNMT
+1065 RTAKNMA
-1072 SVPGVNGS
+1072 SLSGVNGS
-1080 PHSALDFG
+1080 PHSALDFIR
-1088 HRESTVYDISE
+1088 RESSVYDISE

-1105 GHSDCKPPPPYLP
+1105 GHSDCKPSYMP
-1118 EDNMFSDYVSDVERT
+1118 EDNMFSDYINEVERT
-1133 FGNMH
+1133 FGNLH
-1138 LKDSN
+1138 LQDSSQ
-1143 LYQDHYLHHHGG
+1143 YQDHYLHHHQ
-1155 TGSGLALGMSGPLPN
+1155 GSGLALTGPPSN
-1170 RPRSLG
+1170 RPHSLG

-1181 EGGMYD
+1181 EGGMFD

-1204 QSLTH
+1204 SALTH
-1209 RNREKFDLIAGHPT
+1209 RNMSKFDLLSSQTPPT
-1223 QSSFKSGLPD
+1223 GQSFKQGLSD

-1244 SSSGFIAGH
+1244 SSSGYIAGH
-1253 DRYCGG
+1253 DRYC
-1259 GGAGSGGDDGNIRS
+1259 SGGDDGNIRS

-1281 TVTYGNLEGNAKR
+1281 TVTYGNLEGNAKK

-1306 ASAKSRREQDEIE
+1306 ASAKSRRELDEIE
-1319 LGFRR
+1319 LGYRR
-1324 RTHHT
+1324 RPHHSG
-1329 IHHHH
+1329 HHHYH
-1334 HHHPVTQGH
+1334 GH
-1343 RSATPPVE
+1343 RSRAGANSSP
-1351 RKSLRGGNTSYM
+1351 SYLLQ
-1363 FRDKDN
+1363 DKES
-1369 LRDFYIDQFRSKE
+1369 LRDFYLDQFRPKE
-1382 GASQWEHLDLS
+1382 GVPQWEHVDLTDGPS
-1393 DTPGMGGGGGLG
+1393 GGSGGGGSG
-1405 GGGCGGI
+1405 GN
-1412 VSAGGG
+1412 
-1418 GGACTSLVPVDDFLK
+1418 CTSLVPVEDFLK
-1433 GKSKKTECKG
+1433 SKPKRSESKSSISG
-1443 GVGGS
+1443 G
-1448 PGQQGH
+1448 
-1454 ACWEKN
+1454 
-1460 IGGVG
+1460 
-1465 GLAGGDWEC
+1465 AGGA
-1474 RNCHSGGNK
+1474 SGGF
-1483 PVCMHGGGGGV
+1483 
-1494 GGSSGGGG
+1494 SGGIGFV
-1502 SSGQA
+1502 
-1507 SSRPSSATCKRCDSC
+1507 SSRPSSATCMRCEAC
-1522 KKPGNLYDISE
+1522 KKTGNLYDISE
-1533 DNHLLLDQIGAKFPL
+1533 DNNHLSEQM
-1548 EGGNGGGGGGG
+1548 GGGKGGQGL
-1559 AQTQVQRRK
+1559 TQAQRRRAGFSGK
-1568 FGPGGRV
+1568 P

-1586 DLQKEGAGRMGG
+1586 DLQKEEPAGIGGVLGSMSGAGGM
-1598 SGGFGGASMLPQPR
+1598 SSSMLGGMLPPPR
-1612 SVSLKDKDRYM
+1612 SVSLKEKERYL
-1623 EGASPYAQMF
+1623 EGSGPFTHAF
-1633 EQYMGGE
+1633 ERQ
-1640 RETTFISGGDRGKGG
+1640 G
-1655 GSSFNLF
+1655 GSERDRDFFGSEPASSPFGLF
-1662 RGGEGGLH
+1662 RGGEGFH
-1670 RRSVGERDMRDRDRG
+1670 RRSVGERDMRDRERG
-1685 MMGGGMG
+1685 LMEGGA
-1692 GTRGVGTYSL
+1692 YSL
-1702 SKSLYPDKVNQ
+1702 SKSLYPDRVNQ

-1739 AQPQQQQTQQQQ
+1739 Q
-1751 QLLNNNNRA
+1751 QLPKSSRSDLRA
-1760 DFRGSMGVTSYL
+1760 SMGVTSFL
-1772 PASASAGVL
+1772 PASATAG
-1781 SNVGPRFPKELCLGG
+1781 
-1796 PLSNHH
+1796 
-1802 GGAAGNNKLL
+1802 A
-1812 SARDGLGMG
+1812 
-1821 QGQRPFNGSSN
+1821 QRPFNGSSN

>member
-1 MTHFS
+1 MGV
-6 KLSPCLSFLQGLRL
+6 GLAMFKGLYL
-20 HFTAMLVSLGLF
+20 HSSAMLVSLH
-32 PSFRRTLSS
+32 LSS
-41 PSVLP
+41 SPFSDCRVLSFVSLVSSFKLP
-46 SPSRLSLLL
+46 LSISLLL
-55 FVLLLLLLLFPACES
+55 LSLFFFPTCES
-70 RRGGGGM
+70 RRGGGIGTPTGGM
-77 AGGVA
+77 
-82 TGNIIGPPHYSPP
+82 NSQSIISPPHYPPPGVSPVGP
-95 NPVASVP
+95 PMSP
-102 KLAQGL
+102 KFAQGL
-108 SIAVVLVGNS
+108 SIAVILVGNS
-118 SEVALA
+118 SEVSLS

-136 LAPKLDLVT
+136 LPPKVELVT

-154 ITRICALMSRHWLQG
+154 INRICALMSRNWLQG
-169 VVFGDDTDH
+169 VVFGDDTDQ

-203 SMIMAAKSNF
+203 SMIMAAK
-213 QGDCTIAPVVCDI
+213 
-226 GSNTLYFT
+226 
-234 LYRHVLS
+234 
-241 DTLRSGQIR
+241 
-250 CILHAIFH
+250 
-258 LYNFL
+258 
-263 HCVYYVQQVL
+263 
-273 AELLPL
+273 
-279 VGCFVLYGL
+279 
-288 FSARQDDNSMF
+288 DDHSMF

-327 VTTYYPGY
+327 VTTYYPGH

-345 IENSFVGWELEEVL
+345 VDNSFVGWELEEVL

-373 NQLKK
+373 NQMKK

-415 ALVAGDADNVP
+415 SLVAGDTDNVP

-464 LDRGAHTLLKS
+464 LDRGPHTLLKS

-480 PEKKGPKGGNP
+480 PDKKGSKSGNP

-514 YQMHPKLVIIL
+514 FQMHPKLVIIL
-525 LDKQRQWDRV
+525 LNKERQYERV
-535 GKWENGSLT
+535 GKWENGSLA

-556 SEERDDDHLSIVTL
+556 SDAEEREDDHLSIVTL

-595 RKQLKSQNLTGDSG
+595 RKQLKLQNLTGDSG

-818 VDQVSGLSDKKF
+818 VDQVTGLSDKKF
-830 QRPNDFSPPF
+830 QHPNDFSPPF

-871 NVDEALHS
+871 NVNEALHS
-879 LKTGKLDAFIYDAAV
+879 LKSGKLDAFIYDAAV

-927 DAGWKRPVDLAILQ
+927 DSGWKRAVDLAILQ

-1033 VQIEENKSGLNSPS
+1033 VQIEENKSALNSPS
-1047 ATMNMNMN
+1047 ATMKMNMN

-1080 PHSALDFG
+1080 PHSALDYS
-1088 HRESTVYDISE
+1088 HRESAVYDISE

-1105 GHSDCKPPPPYLP
+1105 GHSDCKPPPYLP
-1118 EDNMFSDYVSDVERT
+1118 EDNMFSDYVSEVERT
-1133 FGNMH
+1133 FGNLH

-1155 TGSGLALGMSGPLPN
+1155 TGSELALGMSGPLPN

-1181 EGGMYD
+1181 EGGYD

-1259 GGAGSGGDDGNIRS
+1259 GGVGSGGDDGNIRS

-1281 TVTYGNLEGNAKR
+1281 TVTYGNLEGHSKR

-1324 RTHHT
+1324 RPHHT

-1334 HHHPVTQGH
+1334 HHHPATQAH

-1351 RKSLRGGNTSYM
+1351 RKSQRGGNCTSYL
-1363 FRDKDN
+1363 FRDKEN
-1369 LRDFYIDQFRSKE
+1369 LRDFYVDQFRAKE
-1382 GASQWEHLDLS
+1382 GASPWDLDLS
-1393 DTPGMGGGGGLG
+1393 DAPGMGGGVGLG
-1405 GGGCGGI
+1405 GGSCGGV
-1412 VSAGGG
+1412 VSSGGA
-1418 GGACTSLVPVDDFLK
+1418 GGACTSLVPMEDFLK

-1443 GVGGS
+1443 GMGGGS

-1454 ACWEKN
+1454 ACWEKG

-1474 RNCHSGGNK
+1474 RSCHSGGVGSGGSK
-1483 PVCMHGGGGGV
+1483 QVCMHGGGGAGGYPAAGGV
-1494 GGSSGGGG
+1494 GGSSGG
-1502 SSGQA
+1502 SGQI

-1533 DNHLLLDQIGAKFPL
+1533 DNLLLDQIAGKHPL
-1548 EGGNGGGGGGG
+1548 ESGKGGGGTG

-1568 FGPGGRV
+1568 FGPGGKV

-1586 DLQKEGAGRMGG
+1586 ELQKEGAGRMGG
-1598 SGGFGGASMLPQPR
+1598 FGGGGGASMLPPPR

-1633 EQYMGGE
+1633 EQYAGGE
-1640 RETTFISGGDRGKGG
+1640 RETSYFGDRGKGG
-1655 GSSFNLF
+1655 GSSFSLF

-1685 MMGGGMG
+1685 MMGGGVG

-1739 AQPQQQQTQQQQ
+1739 AQPQQQQTPQQQQQ
-1751 QLLNNNNRA
+1751 QLLNNSRA

-1772 PASASAGVL
+1772 PASATSGVL
-1781 SNVGPRFPKELCLGG
+1781 SNVAPRFPKELCLGG
-1796 PLSNHH
+1796 PLGNHH
-1802 GGAAGNNKLL
+1802 GGGPSNNKLL

>member
-1 MTHFS
+1 MGV
-6 KLSPCLSFLQGLRL
+6 GLAMFKGLYL
-20 HFTAMLVSLGLF
+20 HSSAMLVSLYVSSF
-32 PSFRRTLSS
+32 PSDRRILSFVS
-41 PSVLP
+41 LTSSKPPLSFSLLL
-46 SPSRLSLLL
+46 LSLLFL
-55 FVLLLLLLLFPACES
+55 PTCES
-70 RRGGGGM
+70 RRGGGIGTPVGGM
-77 AGGVA
+77 SGGDR
-82 TGNIIGPPHYSPP
+82 GQSIISPPHYPP
-95 NPVASVP
+95 PGVSPVAPPLPP
-102 KLAQGL
+102 KFAQGL
-108 SIAVVLVGNS
+108 SIAVILVGNS
-118 SEVALA
+118 SEVSLS

-136 LAPKLDLVT
+136 LPPKVELVT

-154 ITRICALMSRHWLQG
+154 INRICALMSRNWLQG
-169 VVFGDDTDH
+169 VVFGDDTDQ

-203 SMIMAAKSNF
+203 SMIMAAK
-213 QGDCTIAPVVCDI
+213 
-226 GSNTLYFT
+226 
-234 LYRHVLS
+234 
-241 DTLRSGQIR
+241 
-250 CILHAIFH
+250 
-258 LYNFL
+258 
-263 HCVYYVQQVL
+263 
-273 AELLPL
+273 
-279 VGCFVLYGL
+279 
-288 FSARQDDNSMF
+288 DDHSMF

-345 IENSFVGWELEEVL
+345 VENSFVGWELEEVL

-373 NQLKK
+373 NQMKK

-415 ALVAGDADNVP
+415 SLVTGDADIIP
-426 NVFPTGLISVS
+426 SVFPTGLISVS

-464 LDRGAHTLLKS
+464 LDRGPHTLLKS
-475 GCHGA
+475 GCLGT
-480 PEKKGPKGGNP
+480 PDKKGSKSGNP

-514 YQMHPKLVIIL
+514 SQMHPKLVIIL
-525 LDKQRQWDRV
+525 LDKERQYDRV
-535 GKWENGSLT
+535 GKWENGSLS

-556 SEERDDDHLSIVTL
+556 SDAEEREDDHLSIVTL

-595 RKQLKSQNLTGDSG
+595 RKQLKIQNQTGDSG

-818 VDQVSGLSDKKF
+818 VDQVTGLSDKKF
-830 QRPNDFSPPF
+830 QHPNDYTPPF

-862 SYMTSFHQK
+862 AYMTSFHQK
-871 NVDEALHS
+871 NVNDALQS

-927 DAGWKRPVDLAILQ
+927 DSGWKRAVDLAILQ

-1011 VCSGKPGMTFSIS
+1011 VCSGKPGITFSIS

-1033 VQIEENKSGLNSPS
+1033 VQIEENKSALNSPS

-1080 PHSALDFG
+1080 PHSALDYS
-1088 HRESTVYDISE
+1088 HRESAVYDISE

-1118 EDNMFSDYVSDVERT
+1118 EDNMFSDYVSEVERT
-1133 FGNMH
+1133 FGNLH

-1155 TGSGLALGMSGPLPN
+1155 TGSELALGMSGPLPN

-1181 EGGMYD
+1181 EGGYD

-1244 SSSGFIAGH
+1244 SSSGFIPGH

-1259 GGAGSGGDDGNIRS
+1259 GGVGSGGDDGNIRS

-1281 TVTYGNLEGNAKR
+1281 TVTYGNLEGHGKR

-1334 HHHPVTQGH
+1334 HHPATQAH

-1351 RKSLRGGNTSYM
+1351 RKS
-1363 FRDKDN
+1363 
-1369 LRDFYIDQFRSKE
+1369 QRS
-1382 GASQWEHLDLS
+1382 
-1393 DTPGMGGGGGLG
+1393 
-1405 GGGCGGI
+1405 
-1412 VSAGGG
+1412 
-1418 GGACTSLVPVDDFLK
+1418 
-1433 GKSKKTECKG
+1433 
-1443 GVGGS
+1443 
-1448 PGQQGH
+1448 
-1454 ACWEKN
+1454 
-1460 IGGVG
+1460 
-1465 GLAGGDWEC
+1465 
-1474 RNCHSGGNK
+1474 
-1483 PVCMHGGGGGV
+1483 
-1494 GGSSGGGG
+1494 
-1502 SSGQA
+1502 
-1507 SSRPSSATCKRCDSC
+1507 
-1522 KKPGNLYDISE
+1522 
-1533 DNHLLLDQIGAKFPL
+1533 
-1548 EGGNGGGGGGG
+1548 
-1559 AQTQVQRRK
+1559 
-1568 FGPGGRV
+1568 
-1575 LRRQHSYDTFV
+1575 
-1586 DLQKEGAGRMGG
+1586 
-1598 SGGFGGASMLPQPR
+1598 
-1612 SVSLKDKDRYM
+1612 
-1623 EGASPYAQMF
+1623 
-1633 EQYMGGE
+1633 
-1640 RETTFISGGDRGKGG
+1640 
-1655 GSSFNLF
+1655 
-1662 RGGEGGLH
+1662 
-1670 RRSVGERDMRDRDRG
+1670 
-1685 MMGGGMG
+1685 
-1692 GTRGVGTYSL
+1692 
-1702 SKSLYPDKVNQ
+1702 DKVNQ

-1739 AQPQQQQTQQQQ
+1739 AQQQQTPQQQQQ
-1751 QLLNNNNRA
+1751 QLLNNSRA

-1772 PASASAGVL
+1772 PASATSGVL
-1781 SNVGPRFPKELCLGG
+1781 SNVAPRFPKELCLGG
-1796 PLSNHH
+1796 PLGNHH
-1802 GGAAGNNKLL
+1802 GGGPSNNKLL

>member
-1 MTHFS
+1 MAV
-6 KLSPCLSFLQGLRL
+6 GLAMFKGQRL
-20 HFTAMLVSLGLF
+20 HFSAMLVSLDLF
-32 PSFRRTLSS
+32 PSPLRTLSS
-41 PSVLP
+41 PP
-46 SPSRLSLLL
+46 RLHL
-55 FVLLLLLLLFPACES
+55 FFFLLLLLLVLCPVCKS

-77 AGGVA
+77 AGGGT
-82 TGNIIGPPHYSPP
+82 TGNIIGPPHYPP
-95 NPVASVP
+95 ANPVGAVP

-118 SEVALA
+118 SEVTLA

-169 VVFGDDTDH
+169 VVFGDDTDQ

-203 SMIMAAKSNF
+203 SMIMAAK
-213 QGDCTIAPVVCDI
+213 
-226 GSNTLYFT
+226 
-234 LYRHVLS
+234 
-241 DTLRSGQIR
+241 
-250 CILHAIFH
+250 
-258 LYNFL
+258 
-263 HCVYYVQQVL
+263 
-273 AELLPL
+273 
-279 VGCFVLYGL
+279 
-288 FSARQDDNSMF
+288 DDNSMF

-335 QDFVNRIRST
+335 QDFVNKVRST

-391 EATTIFEVAHSVG
+391 EAATIFEVAHSVG

-415 ALVAGDADNVP
+415 SLVAGDADNVP

-464 LDRGAHTLLKS
+464 LDRGPHTLLKS

-491 NEVLRYLM
+491 NEVLRYLI

-525 LDKQRQWDRV
+525 LDKERQWDRV

-556 SEERDDDHLSIVTL
+556 SDAEERDDDHLSIVTL

-595 RKQLKSQNLTGDSG
+595 RKQLKALNQTVDSG

-648 INGTWNGMVGE
+648 INGTWNGLVGE
-659 VVLKNAHMAVG
+659 VVFKNAHMAVG

-733 FVFEYFSPVGY
+733 FIFEYFSPVGY

-763 AIWLLWGLV
+763 AVWLLWGLV

-818 VDQVSGLSDKKF
+818 VDQVTGLSDKKF

-871 NVDEALHS
+871 NVDEALYS
-879 LKTGKLDAFIYDAAV
+879 LKSGKLDAFIYDAAV

-927 DAGWKRPVDLAILQ
+927 DSGWKRSVDLAILQ

-1011 VCSGKPGMTFSIS
+1011 VCSGKPGLTFSIS

-1080 PHSALDFG
+1080 PHSGMDFG
-1088 HRESTVYDISE
+1088 HRDSAVYDISE

-1133 FGNMH
+1133 FGNLH

-1334 HHHPVTQGH
+1334 HHPVSQGH

-1351 RKSLRGGNTSYM
+1351 RKSQRGGNCSSYM

-1369 LRDFYIDQFRSKE
+1369 LRDFYADQFRSKD
-1382 GASQWEHLDLS
+1382 GPSQWEHMDLS
-1393 DTPGMGGGGGLG
+1393 DTSGMGGGGGLG

-1412 VSAGGG
+1412 VSSGGG

-1474 RNCHSGGNK
+1474 HNCHSGGNK

-1494 GGSSGGGG
+1494 GGSGAGCGG
-1502 SSGQA
+1502 SGQA

-1533 DNHLLLDQIGAKFPL
+1533 DNHLLVDQIGSKFPM
-1548 EGGNGGGGGGG
+1548 EAGKGGSGGGG

-1598 SGGFGGASMLPQPR
+1598 SGLGGGGGASMLPQPR
-1612 SVSLKDKDRYM
+1612 SVSLKDRDRYM
-1623 EGASPYAQMF
+1623 EGPSPYAQMF
-1633 EQYMGGE
+1633 ERYKGGE
-1640 RETTFISGGDRGKGG
+1640 RETTFFAGGDRSKGG
-1655 GSSFNLF
+1655 GSSFSLF
-1662 RGGEGGLH
+1662 QGGEGGLH
-1670 RRSVGERDMRDRDRG
+1670 RRSVGERDMRDRDKS
-1685 MMGGGMG
+1685 MMGGGGMG

-1739 AQPQQQQTQQQQ
+1739 AQQQTQQQQ
-1751 QLLNNNNRA
+1751 QLLDNNRA

-1772 PASASAGVL
+1772 PASASSGVL
-1781 SNVGPRFPKELCLGG
+1781 SNVGPRFSKELCLAG
-1796 PLSNHH
+1796 PLGNHH

>member
-1 MTHFS
+1 MFKGRH
-6 KLSPCLSFLQGLRL
+6 L
-20 HFTAMLVSLGLF
+20 HSSTMLVSLHRSHSHLQDKQLIS
-32 PSFRRTLSS
+32 PSS
-41 PSVLP
+41 PHPP
-46 SPSRLSLLL
+46 SPPPDQSSYHPYLCPRLTLPFLSLSFSLLL
-55 FVLLLLLLLFPACES
+55 LSIVLLPVCES
-70 RRGGGGM
+70 RRGGGPGTGP
-77 AGGVA
+77 GGSPGGQGGQRGGSNQRGVV
-82 TGNIIGPPHYSPP
+82 IPPHYSPGSP
-95 NPVASVP
+95 ALPPISP
-102 KLAQGL
+102 KLINSL
-108 SIAVVLVGNS
+108 SIAVILVGNS
-118 SEVALA
+118 SEVALGA
-124 EGLEKEDFLHVP
+124 GLEKEDFLHIP
-136 LAPKLDLVT
+136 YPPKVEVVT

-154 ITRICALMSRHWLQG
+154 INRICAQMTRNPLQG
-169 VVFGDDTDH
+169 VVFGDDTDQ

-203 SMIMAAKSNF
+203 AMVMAAK
-213 QGDCTIAPVVCDI
+213 
-226 GSNTLYFT
+226 
-234 LYRHVLS
+234 
-241 DTLRSGQIR
+241 
-250 CILHAIFH
+250 
-258 LYNFL
+258 
-263 HCVYYVQQVL
+263 
-273 AELLPL
+273 
-279 VGCFVLYGL
+279 
-288 FSARQDDNSMF
+288 DDHSMF

-304 SIEQQASVM
+304 AIEQQASVM

-335 QDFVNRIRST
+335 QDFVNKVRST

-359 LLDMSVDDGDSKIQ
+359 LLDMSVDDGDLKIQ

-404 LTGYGYTWIVP
+404 LTGYGFTWIVP
-415 ALVAGDADNVP
+415 SLVAGDADHVP
-426 NVFPTGLISVS
+426 SVFPTGLISVS
-437 YDEWDYGL
+437 YDEWDYNI
-445 EARVRDAVAIIAM
+445 EARVRDAVAVIAT
-458 ATSTMM
+458 ATSTMI
-464 LDRGAHTLLKS
+464 LDRGPHTMQKSSCLGTPDKKSSNTGHSKEILK
-475 GCHGA
+475 
-480 PEKKGPKGGNP
+480 
-491 NEVLRYLM
+491 YLM
-499 NVTFEGRNLSFSEDG
+499 NVTFEGRNLSFSEEG
-514 YQMHPKLVIIL
+514 HQMFPKLVIIL
-525 LDKQRQWDRV
+525 LDKDRQWDRV
-535 GKWENGSLT
+535 GKWERGSLT
-544 MKYHVWP
+544 MRYHVWP

-556 SEERDDDHLSIVTL
+556 SGAEERKDHLSIVTL

-595 RKQLKSQNLTGDSG
+595 RKQLKLSNQTGDSG

-624 KKIAKSV
+624 KKIAKTV

-648 INGTWNGMVGE
+648 VNGTWNGMVGE
-659 VVLKNAHMAVG
+659 VVDKNAHMAVG

-830 QRPNDFSPPF
+830 QKPNEFSPPF

-850 ERNIRNNYKEMH
+850 ERNIRNNYRDMH
-862 SYMTSFHQK
+862 AYMTSFHQK
-871 NVDEALHS
+871 NVDEALYS

-913 YIFATTGYGIAIQK
+913 KVFASTGYGIAIQK
-927 DAGWKRPVDLAILQ
+927 DSGWKRAVDLAILM

-978 GVFYMLGAAMALS
+978 GVFYMLGAAMVLS
-991 LITFIA
+991 FITFIC

-1011 VCSGKPGMTFSIS
+1011 VCSGKPGFTFSIS

-1033 VQIEENKSGLNSPS
+1033 VQIEENKSTIDSPS
-1047 ATMNMNMN
+1047 STIKKNMN

-1065 RTAKNMT
+1065 RTAKDMT
-1072 SVPGVNGS
+1072 AVPGVNGS
-1080 PHSALDFG
+1080 PHAALEYSHSG
-1088 HRESTVYDISE
+1088 RESAIYDIQE
-1099 HRRSLA
+1099 HRRSLV
-1105 GHSDCKPPPPYLP
+1105 GHPVDCKSAPPYMP
-1118 EDNMFSDYVSDVERT
+1118 EDNMFSDYISEVERT
-1133 FGNMH
+1133 FGNLP

-1143 LYQDHYLHHHGG
+1143 LYQDHYRHHHP
-1155 TGSGLALGMSGPLPN
+1155 ALGMSGPPPN

-1181 EGGMYD
+1181 EGGMFD

-1204 QSLTH
+1204 PSMTH
-1209 RNREKFDLIAGHPT
+1209 RNTSKFDLIAGHTPAD
-1223 QSSFKSGLPD
+1223 SSQGGFKGSNV
-1233 LYGKFSFKGGA
+1233 YGRFSFKGGA
-1244 SSSGFIAGH
+1244 SSTGLIGGH

-1259 GGAGSGGDDGNIRS
+1259 GGGSGGDDGNIRS

-1306 ASAKSRREQDEIE
+1306 ASAKCRREQDEIE
-1319 LGFRR
+1319 LSGFRR
-1324 RTHHT
+1324 RPHHHT
-1329 IHHHH
+1329 VHHHFPH
-1334 HHHPVTQGH
+1334 GPQAH
-1343 RSATPPVE
+1343 RTVSPPLE
-1351 RKSLRGGNTSYM
+1351 RKR
-1363 FRDKDN
+1363 
-1369 LRDFYIDQFRSKE
+1369 
-1382 GASQWEHLDLS
+1382 
-1393 DTPGMGGGGGLG
+1393 GGGG
-1405 GGGCGGI
+1405 
-1412 VSAGGG
+1412 
-1418 GGACTSLVPVDDFLK
+1418 
-1433 GKSKKTECKG
+1433 
-1443 GVGGS
+1443 
-1448 PGQQGH
+1448 
-1454 ACWEKN
+1454 
-1460 IGGVG
+1460 
-1465 GLAGGDWEC
+1465 
-1474 RNCHSGGNK
+1474 
-1483 PVCMHGGGGGV
+1483 
-1494 GGSSGGGG
+1494 
-1502 SSGQA
+1502 
-1507 SSRPSSATCKRCDSC
+1507 
-1522 KKPGNLYDISE
+1522 
-1533 DNHLLLDQIGAKFPL
+1533 
-1548 EGGNGGGGGGG
+1548 
-1559 AQTQVQRRK
+1559 
-1568 FGPGGRV
+1568 
-1575 LRRQHSYDTFV
+1575 
-1586 DLQKEGAGRMGG
+1586 
-1598 SGGFGGASMLPQPR
+1598 
-1612 SVSLKDKDRYM
+1612 
-1623 EGASPYAQMF
+1623 
-1633 EQYMGGE
+1633 
-1640 RETTFISGGDRGKGG
+1640 
-1655 GSSFNLF
+1655 
-1662 RGGEGGLH
+1662 
-1670 RRSVGERDMRDRDRG
+1670 
-1685 MMGGGMG
+1685 
-1692 GTRGVGTYSL
+1692 
-1702 SKSLYPDKVNQ
+1702 DKVNQ

-1724 CLLHGAKSYYIKKQQ
+1724 CLLHGAKPYYIKKPQT
-1739 AQPQQQQTQQQQ
+1739 QQQQQQQ
-1751 QLLNNNNRA
+1751 QLLNNSRGGG
-1760 DFRGSMGVTSYL
+1760 DFRSSMGATSYL
-1772 PASASAGVL
+1772 PASATAGVM
-1781 SNVGPRFPKELCLGG
+1781 SNVAPRFPQELCLGG
-1796 PLSNHH
+1796 VGGPMGNHH
-1802 GGAAGNNKLL
+1802 GGNKLL
-1812 SARDGLGMG
+1812 PGGRDTLGLG
-1821 QGQRPFNGSSN
+1821 QGQRPFNGASN

>member
-1 MTHFS
+1 MIVGLAMF
-6 KLSPCLSFLQGLRL
+6 KGLRL
-20 HFTAMLVSLGLF
+20 QSSAMLVSL
-32 PSFRRTLSS
+32 
-41 PSVLP
+41 
-46 SPSRLSLLL
+46 RLSLL
-55 FVLLLLLLLFPACES
+55 VLPSLLLFLPACES
-70 RRGGGGM
+70 RRGGGGGST
-77 AGGVA
+77 AGGVGA
-82 TGNIIGPPHYSPP
+82 GGVSSSTRGHSIIGPPHYPP
-95 NPVASVP
+95 AAVNPVAAPLPP
-102 KLAQGL
+102 KFAQGL
-108 SIAVVLVGNS
+108 SIAVILVGNS
-118 SEVALA
+118 SEVTLA

-136 LAPKLDLVT
+136 LPPKVDLVT

-154 ITRICALMSRHWLQG
+154 INRICALMSRNWLQG
-169 VVFGDDTDH
+169 VVFGDDTDQ

-203 SMIMAAKSNF
+203 SMIMAAK
-213 QGDCTIAPVVCDI
+213 
-226 GSNTLYFT
+226 
-234 LYRHVLS
+234 
-241 DTLRSGQIR
+241 
-250 CILHAIFH
+250 
-258 LYNFL
+258 
-263 HCVYYVQQVL
+263 
-273 AELLPL
+273 
-279 VGCFVLYGL
+279 
-288 FSARQDDNSMF
+288 DDHSMF

-335 QDFVNRIRST
+335 QDFVNRVRST

-373 NQLKK
+373 NQMKK

-426 NVFPTGLISVS
+426 PVFPTGLISVS

-464 LDRGAHTLLKS
+464 LDRGPHTLLKS

-480 PEKKGPKGGNP
+480 PDKKGTKGGNP

-525 LDKQRQWDRV
+525 LDKERQWDRV

-556 SEERDDDHLSIVTL
+556 SDAEEREDDHLSIVTL

-595 RKQLKSQNLTGDSG
+595 RKQLKAQNQTGDSG

-624 KKIAKSV
+624 KKIAKTV

-648 INGTWNGMVGE
+648 VNGTWNGMVGE
-659 VVLKNAHMAVG
+659 VVAKNAHMAVG

-927 DAGWKRPVDLAILQ
+927 DSGWKRPVDLAILQ

-1011 VCSGKPGMTFSIS
+1011 VCSGKPGITFSIS

-1080 PHSALDFG
+1080 PHSALDYG
-1088 HRESTVYDISE
+1088 HRESAVYDISE
-1099 HRRSLA
+1099 HRRSLV

-1133 FGNMH
+1133 FGNLH

-1294 RKQYR
+1294 RKQYW

-1334 HHHPVTQGH
+1334 HHHPVSQGH

-1351 RKSLRGGNTSYM
+1351 RKSQRGGNCSSYL
-1363 FRDKDN
+1363 FRDKEN
-1369 LRDFYIDQFRSKE
+1369 LRDFYKE
-1382 GASQWEHLDLS
+1382 GASPWEHLDLS
-1393 DTPGMGGGGGLG
+1393 DAPGIGGGGGLG

-1412 VSAGGG
+1412 VGSGGG

-1433 GKSKKTECKG
+1433 GKSKKTEVKG
-1443 GVGGS
+1443 GVGGGGGGGGS

-1465 GLAGGDWEC
+1465 GLTGGDWEC
-1474 RNCHSGGNK
+1474 RNCHSGGGGGGK
-1483 PVCMHGGGGGV
+1483 PVCMHGGGGGGGYAAAGGV

-1502 SSGQA
+1502 GGSGQV

-1533 DNHLLLDQIGAKFPL
+1533 DNHLLLDQIGGKFLL
-1548 EGGNGGGGGGG
+1548 EGGKGGGG
-1559 AQTQVQRRK
+1559 AQTQAQRRK

-1598 SGGFGGASMLPQPR
+1598 SGGFGGGGASMLPPPR

-1633 EQYMGGE
+1633 ERYAGGE
-1640 RETTFISGGDRGKGG
+1640 REPSFFAGDRGKGG
-1655 GSSFNLF
+1655 GSSFSLF

-1670 RRSVGERDMRDRDRG
+1670 RRSIGERDMRDRDRG
-1685 MMGGGMG
+1685 MMGGGGGMG

-1739 AQPQQQQTQQQQ
+1739 TQPQQQQTQQQQ
-1751 QLLNNNNRA
+1751 QQLLNNNRA

-1772 PASASAGVL
+1772 PVSASAGVM